1 MRMRLQ
7 GGRAIALVV
16 ALVAVM
22 QCPTFIHTA
31 EWLDLADLKSE
42 NTLPLITDLGLN
54 VGLGREGLNATSG
67 SCSFIADFG
76 VLDLP
81 LLGLVRSR
89 AGLRYNPLYPRG
101 ALELGFRKELRTDKD
116 QGYQL
121 FMGLQSTGDDERLDV
136 LTEIGAI
143 KLFHNARAFYRFLWG
158 FGGPYQEKSGSNN
171 WNQMGSSLGVTQTNL
186 PPNLKGQLTIGWRT
200 GLLDVGLEGGKVLPP
215 MLARRKAQKKNRG
228 AGHSGPGWQPKPCQR
243 RQCNPRS
250 RIITGLRD
258 NLLDS
263 SPFAAYSLELPKNAE
278 VSWTILPEHEVLEH
292 ALHWRSGMDATGG
305 QVVIAAVLEQSLS
318 SPRAR
323 LRIGTC
329 YERK

>member
-1 MRMRLQ
+1 MLRSLRRGRGQ
-7 GGRAIALVV
+7 GLAVLAVLLAL
-16 ALVAVM
+16 L
-22 QCPTFIHTA
+22 CHPPSFIHTA
-31 EWLDLADLKSE
+31 EWLDVADLKSE

-54 VGLGREGLNATSG
+54 LGLGAEGLNATSG

-81 LLGLVRSR
+81 MLGPVRSR
-89 AGLRYNPLYPRG
+89 AGLRYSPLYPRG
-101 ALELGFRKELRTDKD
+101 ALELGFRKELRRDQD

-158 FGGPYQEKSGSNN
+158 LGGPYQDKSGSRQ
-171 WNQMGSSLGVTQTNL
+171 WNQMGSSLGVTQMDL
-186 PPNLKGQLTIGWRT
+186 PPSQKGQLTIGWRT

-215 MLARRKAQKKNRG
+215 MMARMKAKKARR
-228 AGHSGPGWQPKPCQR
+228 
-243 RQCNPRS
+243 
-250 RIITGLRD
+250 GLRD

-263 SPFAAYSLELPKNAE
+263 SPFAAYSLDLPRNAQ
-278 VSWTILPEHEVLEH
+278 VTWTILPEHELLEH
-292 ALHWRSGMDATGG
+292 ALHWHSGVDATGG
-305 QVVIAAVLEQSLS
+305 KVMVSAILEQSLS
-318 SPRAR
+318 SPQAR

>member
-1 MRMRLQ
+1 MRLQ

-228 AGHSGPGWQPKPCQR
+228 
-243 RQCNPRS
+243 
-250 RIITGLRD
+250 LRD

>member
-1 MRMRLQ
+1 MRLQ

-31 EWLDLADLKSE
+31 EWLDLEDLKSE

-81 LLGLVRSR
+81 LLGLVQSR

-228 AGHSGPGWQPKPCQR
+228 
-243 RQCNPRS
+243 
-250 RIITGLRD
+250 LRD

-305 QVVIAAVLEQSLS
+305 QVVKAAVLEQSLS

>member
-1 MRMRLQ
+1 MRLQ

-31 EWLDLADLKSE
+31 EWLDLEDLKSE

-81 LLGLVRSR
+81 LLGLVQSR

-228 AGHSGPGWQPKPCQR
+228 
-243 RQCNPRS
+243 
-250 RIITGLRD
+250 LRD

-329 YERK
+329 LVTTSQRRENSI

>member
-1 MRMRLQ
+1 MRLQ

-31 EWLDLADLKSE
+31 EWLDLEDLKSE

-81 LLGLVRSR
+81 LLGLVQSR

-228 AGHSGPGWQPKPCQR
+228 
-243 RQCNPRS
+243 
-250 RIITGLRD
+250 LRD

>member
-1 MRMRLQ
+1 MRRRLQ

-31 EWLDLADLKSE
+31 EWLDLEDLKSE

-81 LLGLVRSR
+81 ILGPVRSR
-89 AGLRYNPLYPRG
+89 AGLRYSPLYPRG

-158 FGGPYQEKSGSNN
+158 FGSPYQEKSGSHS

-186 PPNLKGQLTIGWRT
+186 PPNRKGQLTVGWRT

-215 MLARRKAQKKNRG
+215 MLARRKAQKKNR
-228 AGHSGPGWQPKPCQR
+228 
-243 RQCNPRS
+243 
-250 RIITGLRD
+250 GLRD

-292 ALHWRSGMDATGG
+292 AVHWRSGMDATGG
-305 QVVIAAVLEQSLS
+305 QVVVAAVLEQSLS